1 MKISAL
7 ILMLSADN
15 AGLGVGLCAGH
26 AGAGPD
32 RGQDQEA
39 GGPLLQSEAGADRPP
54 GHHLG

>member
-1 MKISAL
+1 
-7 ILMLSADN
+7 MLSADN
-15 AGLGVGLCAGH
+15 AGLGVDLCAGH
-26 AGAGPD
+26 AGAGPG